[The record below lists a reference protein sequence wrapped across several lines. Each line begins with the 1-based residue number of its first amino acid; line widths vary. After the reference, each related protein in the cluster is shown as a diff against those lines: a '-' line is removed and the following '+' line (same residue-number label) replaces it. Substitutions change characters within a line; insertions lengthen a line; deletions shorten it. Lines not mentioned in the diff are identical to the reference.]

1 MFVANVERTF
11 AIDAPTLWRFWTE
24 PDHLANW
31 FRPSVDG
38 FGPSVAKVDLRPG
51 GSYRIEMV
59 PMDGAVH
66 AVSGQ
71 FVDVDEPSH
80 LSFTW
85 AWDGQGNESL
95 VDVAFAPE
103 PDGGTS
109 VVITHTRLESQE
121 DADQHRDGWV
131 GCLEVLARTS

>member
-1 MFVANVERTF
+1 MFVANVERSF
-11 AIDAPTLWRFWTE
+11 AIDRPTMWRMWTE

-31 FRPSVDG
+31 FRPSAEG

-51 GSYRIEMV
+51 GAYRIEMV
-59 PMDGAVH
+59 ALDGDVH

-85 AWDGQGNESL
+85 TWDGQSHESL
-95 VDVAFAPE
+95 VDVRFVDDA
-103 PDGGTS
+103 DGRTS
-109 VVITHTRLESQE
+109 VAVTHTRLQSEE
-121 DADQHRDGWV
+121 DAEAHREGWV